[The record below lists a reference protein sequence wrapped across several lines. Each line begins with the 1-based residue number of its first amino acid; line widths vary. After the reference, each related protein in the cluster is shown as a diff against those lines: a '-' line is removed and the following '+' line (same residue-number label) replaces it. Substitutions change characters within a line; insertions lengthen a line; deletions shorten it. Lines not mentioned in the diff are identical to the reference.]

1 MVRGVERE
9 EEGRREEGRK
19 EEGRGEEGRKEEGR
33 GGEKRGGERRGEEC
47 GVRSKACMPDR
58 RLSNMAVHVPP
69 NQTSTGHTCHSS
81 SSSAGDKIP
90 LVPRVG
96 IGGRMCEGGCV

>member
-1 MVRGVERE
+1 MGRG
-9 EEGRREEGRK
+9 
-19 EEGRGEEGRKEEGR
+19 GRGE
-33 GGEKRGGERRGEEC
+33 EKRGGERRGEEC

-96 IGGRMCEGGCV
+96 IGGRRECARRGCEGKCVRGECEGNV